1 MTQINLTSEIIDI
14 DNMLNSQ
21 HESRLVT
28 AKCTKVSRDTAVFE
42 LVNGTKCIVPVTS
55 FYPNKT
61 WVVDES
67 YIMLV
72 VSSNPLQLTAIG
84 TDLVELLAEG
94 VIPEVRDGQV
104 RIAAVARQPGVR
116 TKISVVA
123 TKPELDAVGA
133 CLGRA
138 ASRAKS
144 ISAMLLG
151 ERIDI
156 VAYNS
161 DPIVHALNALAVGV
175 TKTSVSPDETIN
187 VYVPQHK
194 LLAAL
199 GGGNINAILAA
210 KLVGRKIIVTGV

>member
-1 MTQINLTSEIIDI
+1 MTQTNLVSEIVDI
-14 DNMLNSQ
+14 DNMLNSR

-42 LVNGTKCIVPVTS
+42 LTSGLKCIVPVTS

-61 WVVDES
+61 WVVGEL
-67 YIMLV
+67 YVMLV
-72 VSSNPLQLTAIG
+72 VSSSPLQLTAIG
-84 TDLVELLAEG
+84 TDLIELLVEG
-94 VIPEVRDGQV
+94 VVPEVRDGQV

-144 ISAMLLG
+144 LSAMILG

-161 DPIVHALNALAVGV
+161 DPVVHALNALAVGAA
-175 TKTSVSPDETIN
+175 KTSIDPDETIN

-210 KLVGRKIIVTGV
+210 KLVGRKIIITGV